1 MITMPLQTAR
11 AYREIMRVTRN
22 TATTTLSHRPTTI
35 AAVQSDIQGAII
47 FRIGSATF

>member
-1 MITMPLQTAR
+1 MIAMPMQTAGTD
-11 AYREIMRVTRN
+11 REIMRVTRN
-22 TATTTLSHRPTTI
+22 TATTALGHRPTTI